1 MKLSKFIALVI
12 FISLTSCSN
21 ESIDNNSESI
31 ILTNYIYKNYNV
43 TNTPNTVIDSTNY
56 QIVDNKIISSSSL
69 NIETLIERTSTYSY
83 SDSKIEEIQ
92 SFIEGSLNRSQS
104 YSYNTNGD
112 LIEYLTVAFNTDSQ
126 PSNYEKHTFNHTNDT
141 IFSSWKRSDDGI
153 NYNINVSDSKI
164 VLNNNSNR
172 TYFEAYDY
180 FNNETNI
187 EVNNYDTNFNITNDS
202 KYLRME
208 NGNDTLSFENS
219 YTYNSSLN
227 LFNLINEA
235 TFTRKNLMLLYHLQ
249 PNAVNNINAK
259 SISRNNLAT
268 FESTWGNSI
277 ANFEITNTTDENN
290 NGLFSDYKTIIA
302 GNTFARFTQE
312 YIFED

>member
-1 MKLSKFIALVI
+1 MKLFKYIALLV
-12 FISLTSCSN
+12 FINLTSCSN

-56 QIVDNKIISSSSL
+56 QIFDNKIISSSGL
-69 NIETLIERTSTYSY
+69 NIENLDERTSTYSY

-104 YSYNTNGD
+104 YSYDTNGN
-112 LIEYLTVAFNTDSQ
+112 LIEYLTVSFNIDSQ
-126 PSNYEKHTFNHTNDT
+126 PSNYERHTFNHTSDT

-164 VLNNNSNR
+164 VLNENDNR
-172 TYFEAYDY
+172 TYFEAYNY
-180 FNNETNI
+180 FNNETSI

-208 NGNDTLSFENS
+208 NGNNTLSFENN
-219 YTYNSSLN
+219 YTYNTTLN
-227 LFNLINEA
+227 LYNLINEA
-235 TFTRKNLMLLYHLQ
+235 TFTRKNLMLLFHLQ
-249 PNAVNNINAK
+249 SNAINNINAK

-290 NGLFSDYKTIIA
+290 SSLFSDYKTIIA

-312 YIFED
+312 YIFEE